1 MRKCTTSIP
10 NSRKQRSSSALWSL
24 TVSSLLRFHP
34 AVNVSMLKFLGFEQI
49 FKNSLTNLPLG
60 GGKGGADFDP
70 TGKSDAEIM
79 RFCQAFMY
87 ELWRNI
93 GRP

>member
-1 MRKCTTSIP
+1 
-10 NSRKQRSSSALWSL
+10 
-24 TVSSLLRFHP
+24 
-34 AVNVSMLKFLGFEQI
+34 MLKFLGFEQI

-79 RFCQAFMY
+79 RFCQAFVY

-93 GRP
+93 GPDQDSPAGDVGVVAVRLATCTVCTRSWPVSIRLVL